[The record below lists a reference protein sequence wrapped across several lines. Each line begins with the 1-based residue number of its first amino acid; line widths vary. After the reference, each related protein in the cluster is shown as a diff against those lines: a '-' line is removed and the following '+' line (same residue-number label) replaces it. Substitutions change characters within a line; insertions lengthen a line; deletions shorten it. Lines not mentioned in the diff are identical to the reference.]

1 MLLVCYSTFSF
12 FSHLSIRIFPQTYSA
27 LPDRLLLVCYF
38 LTKKLFD
45 AATTPSDCFRTRLI
59 VYTRYI
65 VKVTAKKAG
74 KAVSKTLKANVKVV
88 GAGLKFTSDAAEV
101 NTGATLA
108 LSVKKVPSVAKI
120 TYTSSDAAIAT
131 VSEDG
136 VVTGVKAGKVT
147 ITAESDYGKKVE
159 KEITVKDTVAN
170 LSTVAQTASN
180 AFTATFTADASKTY
194 TKDDIAVAAA
204 DGSNVLAVKSVEYSQ
219 DGLSAKVTVFGTFVN
234 GTAYKVT
241 CKDVT
246 LDMTAKVGT
255 VARVAID
262 TASAEKNVE
271 TPIEFKLFDADGID
285 VTPSV
290 SVDTTCFVTV
300 TGAYSAIDTSK
311 ASKST
316 ITMSNVKDE
325 AEVTVTYNSNEN
337 GAQDITATQKI
348 TCVDAKVI
356 NGTKVFASKRAD
368 LNANNDCTKFYL
380 GLSDASVDTTVDHY
394 TVTYFCAKD
403 GDKVLSYDSYEVE
416 SSNDDVATVDVVAG
430 NDAGK
435 FAEITVYGHKE
446 GSAQVNVKATK
457 NGQAK
462 YYTIPVSVKKVSEL
476 TQMNVSVTN
485 PTMSNVNDTDYAGK
499 VKVELLD
506 QYKNKMDGT
515 VSFTIKTAATTG
527 SGLTFTK
534 NSDVKTASLSS
545 ANAGGPSFEQPYYA
559 QNAQAKTY
567 TIEVTGAD
575 PRTGKTIVRNIN
587 VTVKNIDLTTVS
599 DFSKLTYQIELSTA
613 TIDENPIDEAGW
625 TKTWDDATTAK
636 LYATYNGLFAG
647 YVRKNGSNVT
657 VADQDASANLS
668 DVKVSATFG
677 TTTYGVGDLFGTPSA
692 VASIGATAGD
702 RFNAVAASNVKWY
715 SDSTPNNTL
724 AKVGNYTIKYV
735 ITKADG
741 KTFEKTKTLSVKNS
755 VVVPKV
761 TVTSRTVDSLTAGD
775 ILKVLATNVD
785 MNNNDDDDSALTGI
799 RHNTPT
805 NNKITVSDAIVE
817 DVYNGVTWEFYVPIN
832 TTFKTE

>member
-1 MLLVCYSTFSF
+1 MLLFN
-12 FSHLSIRIFPQTYSA
+12 
-27 LPDRLLLVCYF
+27 
-38 LTKKLFD
+38 KKLFD
-45 AATTPSDCFRTRLI
+45 AAATPSDCFRTRLI

-88 GAGLKFTSDAAEV
+88 NAGLKFTSDAAEV

-120 TYTSSDAAIAT
+120 TYTSSDTAVAT

-246 LDMTAKVGT
+246 LDMTAKVGA

-416 SSNDDVATVDVVAG
+416 SSNDDVATVDVAAG

-534 NSDVKTASLSS
+534 GSDVKTASLST
-545 ANAGGPSFEQPYYA
+545 ANAGGPSFEQTYYA

-647 YVRKNGSNVT
+647 YVRKSGSNVT

-677 TTTYGVGDLFGTPSA
+677 TTTYGAGDLFGTPSA

>member
-1 MLLVCYSTFSF
+1 M
-12 FSHLSIRIFPQTYSA
+12 
-27 LPDRLLLVCYF
+27 
-38 LTKKLFD
+38 
-45 AATTPSDCFRTRLI
+45 
-59 VYTRYI
+59 
-65 VKVTAKKAG
+65 
-74 KAVSKTLKANVKVV
+74 

-108 LSVKKVPSVAKI
+108 LSVKKVPSVAKM

-147 ITAESDYGKKVE
+147 ITAESDYGKKVT

-246 LDMTAKVGT
+246 LDMTAKVGA

-337 GAQDITATQKI
+337 GAQDVTATHKI

-356 NGTKVFASKRAD
+356 DGTKVFATQKAD
-368 LNANNDCTKFYL
+368 LNPNNDCTKFYL
-380 GLSDASVDTTVDHY
+380 GLSDASVDATVDALP

-403 GDKVLSYDSYEVE
+403 GNKVLSYDSYEVE
-416 SSNDDVATVDVVAG
+416 SSNDDVATVDVTTG
-430 NDAGK
+430 KDAGK
-435 FAEITVYGHKE
+435 FAEIKVYGHKE

-506 QYKNKMDGT
+506 QYKKKMDGT

-534 NSDVKTASLSS
+534 GNDDKTASLSTT
-545 ANAGGPSFEQPYYA
+545 NAAGPSFEQAYYA

-647 YVRKNGSNVT
+647 YVRESAVGNVT
-657 VADQDASANLS
+657 VADQPAPQLK

-677 TTTYGVGDLFGTPSA
+677 TTTYGSGDLFGTPSP
-692 VASIGATAGD
+692 VASITATAGD
-702 RFNAVAASNVKWY
+702 KFNAVAASNVEWY
-715 SDSTPNNTL
+715 SDATPNETL
-724 AKVGNYTIKYV
+724 AKVGNYTIKYA
-735 ITKADG
+735 ITKTDN

-761 TVTSRTVDSLTAGD
+761 TVSSRTVDSLEDPD
-775 ILKVLATNVD
+775 IKKVLATNVD
-785 MNNNDDDDSALTGI
+785 MNNNDDDLSALTDI
-799 RHNTPT
+799 VKTET
-805 NNKITVSDAIVE
+805 AANNKVTVKSALVKDK
-817 DVYNGVTWEFYVPIN
+817 YHGVTWTFYVPIN

>member
-1 MLLVCYSTFSF
+1 M
-12 FSHLSIRIFPQTYSA
+12 
-27 LPDRLLLVCYF
+27 
-38 LTKKLFD
+38 
-45 AATTPSDCFRTRLI
+45 PSSDGT
-59 VYTRYI
+59 I

-108 LSVKKVPSVAKI
+108 LSVKKVPSVAKL
-120 TYTSSDAAIAT
+120 TFASKDETIAT
-131 VSEDG
+131 VSPDG
-136 VVTGVKAGKVT
+136 VVTGVKAGKTT
-147 ITAESDYGKKVE
+147 ITVTSDYGKTIE

-170 LSTVAQTASN
+170 LSAVAQTASN

-246 LDMTAKVGT
+246 LDMTAKVGA
-255 VARVAID
+255 VARVAIE

-300 TGAYSAIDTSK
+300 TGTYSAIDTSK

-337 GAQDITATQKI
+337 GAQDVTATQKI

-356 NGTKVFASKRAD
+356 NGNKLFASKRAD
-368 LNANNDCTKFYL
+368 LNPNNYCTKFYL
-380 GLSDASVDTTVDHY
+380 GLSDESVNTVVDG
-394 TVTYFCAKD
+394 TATTYFCAKD
-403 GDKVLSYDSYEVE
+403 GDKVISYDSYEVE
-416 SSNDDVATVDVVAG
+416 SSNDDVATADVTT
-430 NDAGK
+430 GK
-435 FAEITVYGHKE
+435 DSGRFAEITVNGHKE

-476 TQMNVSVTN
+476 TQMNVSVTK
-485 PTMSNVNDTDYAGK
+485 PTMSNVNDSDYTGTI
-499 VKVELLD
+499 KVELLD
-506 QYKNKMDGT
+506 QYKNKMNGAVD
-515 VSFTIKTAATTG
+515 FKIKTVT
-527 SGLTFTK
+527 SGT
-534 NSDVKTASLSS
+534 SLSLNS
-545 ANAGGPSFEQPYYA
+545 TPNTMTESITSWNAGDHFEQNYYA
-559 QNAQAKTY
+559 QDATAKTY

-613 TIDENPIDEAGW
+613 TIDENPIDENGW
-625 TKTWDDATTAK
+625 AKTWDDATTAK

-647 YVRKNGSNVT
+647 YVRKSGGNVT
-657 VADQDASANLS
+657 VADKDASANLS

-677 TTTYGVGDLFGTPSA
+677 TTTYGAGNLFGTPSA

-702 RFNAVAASNVKWY
+702 TFNAVAASNVKWY
-715 SDSTPNNTL
+715 SDSTTNGTL
-724 AKVGNYTIKYV
+724 AKVGNYTIKYE
-735 ITKADG
+735 ITKADS

-761 TVTSRTVDSLTAGD
+761 TVTSRTVDSLAPSD
-775 ILKVLATNVD
+775 IQKALATNVD
-785 MNNNDDDDSALTGI
+785 MNNNDDDTSAIINVNITS
-799 RHNTPT
+799 TSS
-805 NNKITVSDAIVE
+805 NKATVKDAMVNDKYGTTIW
-817 DVYNGVTWEFYVPIN
+817 TFYVPIN

>member
-1 MLLVCYSTFSF
+1 MSIFLYFHCIACLSF
-12 FSHLSIRIFPQTYSA
+12 AGT
-27 LPDRLLLVCYF
+27 
-38 LTKKLFD
+38 
-45 AATTPSDCFRTRLI
+45 
-59 VYTRYI
+59 I
-65 VKVTAKKAG
+65 VKVTPKKG
-74 KAVSKTLKANVKVV
+74 KATNLKATITVKNEAIRVSGASVVAVGATTTLK
-88 GAGLKFTSDAAEV
+88 T
-101 NTGATLA
+101 ATA
-108 LSVKKVPSVAKI
+108 PKNATVTFK
-120 TYTSSDAAIAT
+120 SSDDTIAT
-131 VSEDG
+131 VDEKG

-147 ITAESDYGKKVE
+147 ITATAGKASKDI
-159 KEITVKDTVAN
+159 EITVADTVAK
-170 LSTVAQTASN
+170 LATIQQTASN

-204 DGSNVLAVKSVEYSQ
+204 DGSSVLAVKSVEYSQ

-246 LDMTAKVGT
+246 LDMTAKVGA

-337 GAQDITATQKI
+337 GAQDITATQKV

-356 NGTKVFASKRAD
+356 DGTKVFATKKAD
-368 LNANNDCTKFYL
+368 LAKSGCTKFYL
-380 GLSDASVDTTVDHY
+380 GLSDASVDTTVDAS
-394 TVTYFCAKD
+394 TTTYFCAKD
-403 GDKVLSYDSYEVE
+403 GNKVLSYDSYEVE
-416 SSNDDVATVDVVAG
+416 SSNDDVATVDVTTG
-430 NDAGK
+430 KDAGK
-435 FAEITVYGHKE
+435 FAEINVYGHKE

-485 PTMSNVNDTDYAGK
+485 PTMSNVNDVDYKGT
-499 VKVELLD
+499 VKVQLLD
-506 QYKNKMDGT
+506 QYKNVMTTGN
-515 VSFTIKTAATTG
+515 VSLKIKTAVTTG
-527 SGLTFTK
+527 SGLTFK
-534 NSDVKTASLSS
+534 NDSGSRVDTTTAKFNYPNYE
-545 ANAGGPSFEQPYYA
+545 ADYFA

-625 TKTWDDATTAK
+625 SKTWDDATTAK

-647 YVRKNGSNVT
+647 YVRKVDSKVK
-657 VADQDASANLS
+657 VANQDASANLS

-677 TTTYGVGDLFGTPSA
+677 TTTYAPGNLFGNSTDA
-692 VASIGATAGD
+692 VSIDETAGD
-702 RFNAVAASNVKWY
+702 TFNAVAANNVKWY
-715 SDSTPNNTL
+715 SDSTDNDTL

-735 ITKADG
+735 ITKTADN

-761 TVTSRTVDSLTAGD
+761 TVSSRTVDSLEKPD
-775 ILKVLATNVD
+775 IMKVLVTNVD
-785 MNNNDDDDSALTGI
+785 MNNNDESNSALTDI
-799 RHNTPT
+799 KAENAV
-805 NNKITVSDAIVE
+805 NNKVTVKSAMVQDT
-817 DVYNGVTWEFYVPIN
+817 YNTDDPNKKATWTFYVPIN